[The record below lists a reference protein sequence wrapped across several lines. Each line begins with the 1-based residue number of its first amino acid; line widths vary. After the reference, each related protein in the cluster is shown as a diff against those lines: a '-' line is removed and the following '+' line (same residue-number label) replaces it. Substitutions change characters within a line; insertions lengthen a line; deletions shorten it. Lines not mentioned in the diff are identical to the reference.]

1 MSIFID
7 PPLWPAHGTFFSHL
21 ISDTS
26 LKELHD
32 FAAAH
37 EISPR
42 AFDADHYD
50 VPQHR
55 YAALVSAGAQEV
67 TGTQLTRILIRS
79 GLRVPLKE
87 RPTKIRPRLLRAW
100 EALAPGASAVGADL
114 LERWE
119 QPHRAYHN
127 SVHLSEMLA
136 ALTLLYSPQ
145 PVPRTVL
152 FAAWFHDAVYEAQP
166 GQDEAASAE
175 LVRTN
180 LMPLTRTGVL
190 TAAEVTAAAQ
200 LVEFTASHR
209 VPEELAGL
217 TGGVLTRAD
226 ADFFM
231 DADLAIL
238 AAETARYGRYI
249 AGVRTEYSH
258 YGPQAF
264 AQGRSGFLREFLGRD
279 RIFASAAGHSL
290 WDAAARTNMAA
301 ELESYT

>member
-1 MSIFID
+1 MSIFIA

-55 YAALVSAGAQEV
+55 YATLVNAGAQEV

-87 RPTKIRPRLLRAW
+87 RPSKIRPRLLRAW

-136 ALTLLYSPQ
+136 ALTLLYSP
-145 PVPRTVL
+145 PTGAAHRALCGVVP
-152 FAAWFHDAVYEAQP
+152 
-166 GQDEAASAE
+166 
-175 LVRTN
+175 
-180 LMPLTRTGVL
+180 
-190 TAAEVTAAAQ
+190 
-200 LVEFTASHR
+200 
-209 VPEELAGL
+209 
-217 TGGVLTRAD
+217 
-226 ADFFM
+226 
-231 DADLAIL
+231 
-238 AAETARYGRYI
+238 
-249 AGVRTEYSH
+249 
-258 YGPQAF
+258 
-264 AQGRSGFLREFLGRD
+264 
-279 RIFASAAGHSL
+279 
-290 WDAAARTNMAA
+290 
-301 ELESYT
+301 